1 MAVVKDPET
10 QLVTDEEGQHPNYG
24 SFPAT
29 KGINQ
34 VKRTKLAKS
43 LFVTTEG

>member
-24 SFPAT
+24 SFPVT

-34 VKRTKLAKS
+34 VKGTKLTKS
-43 LFVTTEG
+43 MFVATD